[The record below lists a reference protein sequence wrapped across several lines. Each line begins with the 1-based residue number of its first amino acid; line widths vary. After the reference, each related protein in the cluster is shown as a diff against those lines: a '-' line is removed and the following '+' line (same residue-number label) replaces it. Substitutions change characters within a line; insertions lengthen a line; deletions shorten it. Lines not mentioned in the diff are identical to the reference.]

1 MSENANE
8 LIIIFVTCRSDIEA
22 KELSDGLISGNLVAC
37 VNIASVESI
46 FRWEG
51 KTENQAER
59 LMIIKSVRSR
69 FDDIEKFVK
78 ANHSYDC
85 PEIIAMKIEAASKDY
100 AAWVRNECAERN

>member
-1 MSENANE
+1 
-8 LIIIFVTCRSDIEA
+8 VTCGSDEEA
-22 KELSDGLISGNLVAC
+22 QKLSDGLISGRLAAC

-51 KTENQAER
+51 KVENQAER

-69 FDDIEKFVK
+69 FDEIERFIK

-85 PEIIAMKIEAASKDY
+85 PEIIAMKAEAVSPEY
-100 AAWVRNECAERN
+100 ADWVRSECEKKN